1 MANSILGTQNI
12 TMRQGMTAGSSATPA
27 PAPAAQTPAQ
37 QAAQPQA
44 SSAFGWGVL
53 PQDPTA
59 PEATGA
65 LQAQQAAGQAQ
76 LALAQAQAEAAAG
89 AAPVAGQGGVSS
101 EAAAEGQ
108 SLAEALSAAQQEADA
123 ASKSLLAGLSEK
135 DDKAKTL
142 VEMMKE
148 AREEAEALRKK
159 FTLPKNGSRYS
170 MAAVQAYAKLSRAR
184 SQADVSAAA
193 SYARRQLI
201 QCKNAL
207 RQDPDNSQRIQA
219 AVRQLQSAVARAS
232 RKKRDLET
240 ERLDEVRRTNA
251 LRRKEKKK
259 AAQLKNQL
267 NRKRISR
274 ALRENGYLNGAVMDG
289 MQQAQIAKARAE
301 QQEAFDKVA
310 GSGNSTVSAS
320 EAAQRYLAAPT
331 PPLAAAPAAD
341 AAATAAAAPAPVQIE
356 I

>member
-1 MANSILGTQNI
+1 MANSILSTQNI

-27 PAPAAQTPAQ
+27 PAPAAQTPVQ
-37 QAAQPQA
+37 QAAQPRA

-59 PEATGA
+59 PETTGA

-89 AAPVAGQGGVSS
+89 AAPVAAGQGGVS
-101 EAAAEGQ
+101 EAAEGQ

-123 ASKSLLAGLSEK
+123 ASKALLAGLSEK

-274 ALRENGYLNGAVMDG
+274 ALRENSYLNGAVMDG

-301 QQEAFDKVA
+301 QQEAFEKVA

>member
-1 MANSILGTQNI
+1 MANSILSTQNI
-12 TMRQGMTAGSSATPA
+12 TMRQGRTAALPA
-27 PAPAAQTPAQ
+27 AAAAPAAQTPAQ
-37 QAAQPQA
+37 QAAQPHTGA
-44 SSAFGWGVL
+44 EFGWGVL

-89 AAPVAGQGGVSS
+89 AAPAAGQGGPA
-101 EAAAEGQ
+101 EASAEGQ

-123 ASKSLLAGLSEK
+123 ASKALLAGLSEK

-259 AAQLKNQL
+259 TAQMKNQL
-267 NRKRISR
+267 NRKRTSR

-341 AAATAAAAPAPVQIE
+341 AGATAAAAPVQIE

>member
-1 MANSILGTQNI
+1 MANSILSTQNI

-27 PAPAAQTPAQ
+27 PAPVAQTPAQ
-37 QAAQPQA
+37 QAAQPRA

-59 PEATGA
+59 PETTGA

-89 AAPVAGQGGVSS
+89 AVPAAGQGGVS
-101 EAAAEGQ
+101 ETTAGGQ

-123 ASKSLLAGLSEK
+123 ASKSLLAGLGEK

-207 RQDPDNSQRIQA
+207 RQDSDNSQRIQA
-219 AVRQLQSAVARAS
+219 AIRQLQSAVARAS

-240 ERLDEVRRTNA
+240 ERLDEVRRANA

-267 NRKRISR
+267 NRKRTSR
-274 ALRENGYLNGAVMDG
+274 ALRENSYLNGAVMDG

>member
-1 MANSILGTQNI
+1 MANSILSTQNI

-27 PAPAAQTPAQ
+27 PAPVAQTPVQ
-37 QAAQPQA
+37 QAAQPRA

-59 PEATGA
+59 PETTGA

-89 AAPVAGQGGVSS
+89 AAPVAAGQGGVS
-101 EAAAEGQ
+101 EAAEGQ

-207 RQDPDNSQRIQA
+207 RQDSDNSQRIQA
-219 AVRQLQSAVARAS
+219 AVRQLQSAVAHAS

-240 ERLDEVRRTNA
+240 ERIDEVRRTNA

-259 AAQLKNQL
+259 AAQMKNQL
-267 NRKRISR
+267 NRKRTSR

>member
-1 MANSILGTQNI
+1 MANSILSTQNI
-12 TMRQGMTAGSSATPA
+12 TMRQGMTAGSSTTPA
-27 PAPAAQTPAQ
+27 PAPVAQTPVQ
-37 QAAQPQA
+37 QAAQPRA

-59 PEATGA
+59 PETTGA

-89 AAPVAGQGGVSS
+89 AAPVAAGQGGVS
-101 EAAAEGQ
+101 EAAEGQ

-240 ERLDEVRRTNA
+240 ERIDEVRRTNA

-259 AAQLKNQL
+259 AAQMKNQL
-267 NRKRISR
+267 NRKRTSR

>member
-1 MANSILGTQNI
+1 MANSILSTQNI

-27 PAPAAQTPAQ
+27 PAPVAQTPAQ

-89 AAPVAGQGGVSS
+89 AAPVAAGQGGVS
-101 EAAAEGQ
+101 EAAEGQ

-123 ASKSLLAGLSEK
+123 ASKALLAGLSEK

-259 AAQLKNQL
+259 AAQMKNQL
-267 NRKRISR
+267 NRKRTSR

>member
-12 TMRQGMTAGSSATPA
+12 TMRQGRTAALPA
-27 PAPAAQTPAQ
+27 AVAAPAAQTPAQ

-53 PQDPTA
+53 PQNPTA

-89 AAPVAGQGGVSS
+89 AAPVAAGQGGVS
-101 EAAAEGQ
+101 EAAEGQ

-207 RQDPDNSQRIQA
+207 RQDSDNSQRIQA
-219 AVRQLQSAVARAS
+219 AIRQLQSAVARAS

-240 ERLDEVRRTNA
+240 ERIDEVRRTNA

-259 AAQLKNQL
+259 AAQMKNQL
-267 NRKRISR
+267 NRKRTSR

-341 AAATAAAAPAPVQIE
+341 AAATAAAAPVQIE